1 MRNRLS
7 DPTPDEFS
15 QRATGDSSQERR
27 EPDRGLD
34 RALDGRP
41 HRRRRGRHMRT
52 EFRRNS
58 SAARDAQARAAQACA
73 ANAPTHKGRAARSAL
88 SLLNTHELT
97 PFEDLPVAKQA
108 DSLARGTVR
117 LRRSPITG
125 GTASRR
131 LSSSGSLRGVRR
143 GARRHAYFHR
153 PHFAEARTNH
163 RFRCSI
169 AAIVLTGRAAASDGG
184 RIRPLPVR
192 RRGRLLSTAS
202 ITGMVRSPSRHAP
215 RMRLATRR
223 RPHCLGGITNVG
235 TGPAEP
241 QGLLDAQNVEP
252 SQRLREKREPD
263 RGRSDSQI

>member
-1 MRNRLS
+1 
-7 DPTPDEFS
+7 
-15 QRATGDSSQERR
+15 
-27 EPDRGLD
+27 
-34 RALDGRP
+34 
-41 HRRRRGRHMRT
+41 MRT

-73 ANAPTHKGRAARSAL
+73 GNASAHKGRAARSAL

-131 LSSSGSLRGVRR
+131 LSSSGSLRGVTK

-184 RIRPLPVR
+184 TYQAASGTTAWTIALNSVNYGNGSLSIAARATDAAGNATPTALPWWNHQR
-192 RRGRLLSTAS
+192 WYRAS
-202 ITGMVRSPSRHAP
+202 
-215 RMRLATRR
+215 
-223 RPHCLGGITNVG
+223 
-235 TGPAEP
+235 GPAR
-241 QGLLDAQNVEP
+241 AA
-252 SQRLREKREPD
+252 RRTKR
-263 RGRSDSQI
+263 